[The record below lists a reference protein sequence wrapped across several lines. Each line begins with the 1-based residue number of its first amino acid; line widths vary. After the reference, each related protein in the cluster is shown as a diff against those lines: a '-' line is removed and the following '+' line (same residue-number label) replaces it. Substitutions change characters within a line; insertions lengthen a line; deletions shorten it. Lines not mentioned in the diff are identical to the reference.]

1 MFTFTGWIGWVGIII
16 VILKFTNVIH
26 WSRWLA
32 ALSLEYGVIYCLYMT
47 IDGAKYK
54 AGLKDACGYARA
66 T

>member
-1 MFTFTGWIGWVGIII
+1 VGIII